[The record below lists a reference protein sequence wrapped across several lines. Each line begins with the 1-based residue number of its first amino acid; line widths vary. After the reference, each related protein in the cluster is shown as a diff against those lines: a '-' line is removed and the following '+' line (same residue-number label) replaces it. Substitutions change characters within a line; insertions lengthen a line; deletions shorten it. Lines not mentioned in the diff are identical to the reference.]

1 MPITAAPGN
10 IWFPD
15 NTAPVSPLENLFSQM
30 ATSVNTMGSM
40 ILQATPSLVA
50 SDAARA
56 ALFPTPAQGN
66 SVIRS
71 DKGWIEMYFAA
82 YNATS
87 NLAGVRTAPAGWY
100 PISGNTPYV
109 MYGKSAGGAVT
120 SANTGVSQVALDTT
134 TMQRGLGGAFTNSSG
149 SITCAIAGFYQVN
162 FQVEFSANSDS
173 ARRQARLFQNGNDI
187 MEAHGSGAVQA
198 GGQTATAGAAWSGYL
213 AAGDVL
219 TLNAGQGSGST
230 LTVNNLGTYLAIEM
244 SGPI

>member
-1 MPITAAPGN
+1 MPITALPGN

-15 NTAPVSPLENLFSQM
+15 NTAPISPIENLFSQM
-30 ATSVNTMGSM
+30 ATSVNAMGSM
-40 ILQATPSLVA
+40 ILQATPSTVS
-50 SDAARA
+50 SDSARA
-56 ALFPTPAQGN
+56 ALFPSPVQGN

-100 PISGNTPYV
+100 PISGNIPYV
-109 MYGKSAGGAVT
+109 MYGKSAGGAVS

-134 TMQRGLGGAFTNSSG
+134 TMQRGLAAAFSNSAG
-149 SITCAIAGFYQVN
+149 SITCTIAGFYQVN
-162 FQVEFSANSDS
+162 FQVEFSSSSDS
-173 ARRQARLFQNGNDI
+173 NRRHARLFQNGTNV
-187 MEAHGSGAVQA
+187 MEAHGSGSTQT
-198 GGQTATAGAAWSGYL
+198 GGSTSTVGTAWSGYL

-230 LTVNNLGTYLAIEM
+230 LTVNQIGTYLAIEM